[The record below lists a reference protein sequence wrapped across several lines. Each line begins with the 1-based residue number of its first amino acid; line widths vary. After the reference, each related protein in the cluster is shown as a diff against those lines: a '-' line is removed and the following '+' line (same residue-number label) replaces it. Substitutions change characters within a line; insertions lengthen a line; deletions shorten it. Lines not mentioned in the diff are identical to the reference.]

1 MGGEIKLNEKEKW
14 ASYYSEILRVAGYA
28 DAAKHLHVMAYGRH
42 RPIDDFPIGLTT
54 ANKDFAKII
63 NAILEAQ
70 KEVKSMPKK
79 TISKKSFKPTLLE
92 DIHSDKD
99 SESV

>member
-14 ASYYSEILRVAGYA
+14 AAYFSEVLRVAGYS

-42 RPIDDFPIGLTT
+42 RPIDDFPVGLTT
-54 ANKDFAKII
+54 ANKDYVKIV

-70 KEVKSMPKK
+70 KEVQSLPKK
-79 TISKKSFKPTLLE
+79 TITKKPFKPTLQE
-92 DIHSDKD
+92 DIHGDKG
-99 SESV
+99 EE